1 MRDQDQ
7 IERVAAATQPLPAE
21 TDVSAP
27 EVPAA
32 IHERVLSTRQL
43 AWRRFKRHKLAIGS
57 LSILTLLGLLT
68 LFIPLIS
75 QYNFSQ
81 LNLFRRLLG
90 PGSAHWLGTDNLGR
104 DEFTRVMYGGRIS
117 LLVGLSVAISA
128 GVIGGIVGGIAGYYG
143 GWLDNALMRVTDLF
157 LAIPFLVVLLIGARF
172 LDK

>member
-7 IERVAAATQPLPAE
+7 IERVAAATQPLPVE

-57 LSILTLLGLLT
+57 LSILILLGLLT

-90 PGSAHWLGTDNLGR
+90 PGSRLSPR
-104 DEFTRVMYGGRIS
+104 KRIS
-117 LLVGLSVAISA
+117 SPKGWPTTQSAIFS
-128 GVIGGIVGGIAGYYG
+128 
-143 GWLDNALMRVTDLF
+143 T
-157 LAIPFLVVLLIGARF
+157 
-172 LDK
+172 